1 MEVIKRVQAVKR
13 GENGK
18 FISPNK
24 AEADAAVADANDQ
37 PFDGLSA
44 NVNGVPTGVVEM
56 TVSPVRFINKSIGDA
71 IMEETNR
78 FATQE
83 YVTRDSG
90 KRQEFPTGMVRDVQ
104 EGKLLWSL
112 LCPEVLRRD
121 VELLMRGA
129 KKYSAHN
136 WKKGQPFSRAF
147 ESMMRHMMEWW
158 MGDRSEDH
166 LAAIRFN
173 AACLIF
179 QEEMIKTGRLP
190 ETLNDM
196 EASRGNP

>member
-13 GENGK
+13 DEKGK

-24 AEADAAVADANDQ
+24 AEANAAIADANDQ
-37 PFDGLSA
+37 PFDGPFA

-56 TVSPVRFINKSIGDA
+56 TISQARVIDEQTEVRGGVFI
-71 IMEETNR
+71 
-78 FATQE
+78 
-83 YVTRDSG
+83 TRDSG

-129 KKYSAHN
+129 KKYTANN
-136 WKKGQPFSRAF
+136 WKRGQPFSRAF